1 MSAAAVSKLISLE
14 NSTRVR
20 SFSSPLDLVRR
31 RLAIMGA
38 LHQRCYYSSSLTN
51 RISILQYFIKT
62 MVYVIVSSPELISRS
77 KTEEKN
83 WIFGGKFRHFCEGSS
98 IFLKWWRRALRITAA
113 NTSIFAGSLQKQH
126 FWEMSLNRV
135 LRTEFVEKFVQ
146 GNG

>member
-1 MSAAAVSKLISLE
+1 MLSRNSVREKDERYLSGLSFSHIIYNSGMHRHFLAKINMLHYKVYFQPTCLDWSDFTAEINSDVLSLHVVMSVAAVSKLISLE

-62 MVYVIVSSPELISRS
+62 MV
-77 KTEEKN
+77 
-83 WIFGGKFRHFCEGSS
+83 
-98 IFLKWWRRALRITAA
+98 
-113 NTSIFAGSLQKQH
+113 
-126 FWEMSLNRV
+126 
-135 LRTEFVEKFVQ
+135 
-146 GNG
+146 